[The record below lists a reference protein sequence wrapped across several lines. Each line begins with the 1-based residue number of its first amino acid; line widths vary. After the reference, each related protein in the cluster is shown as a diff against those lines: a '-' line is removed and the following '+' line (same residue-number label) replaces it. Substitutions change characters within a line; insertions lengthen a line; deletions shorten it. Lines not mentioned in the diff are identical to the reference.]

1 MQKKNTTVKFLV
13 LYIRISNWKLWG
25 LHFFESIIPLFGKMA
40 ENTAISH
47 NYILTNLSG
56 VKKFQFRQ
64 ENNGKLGTRLVVK
77 NVLNTERKCNYTR
90 VEYEGPEDSNWRG
103 SKGLQN
109 NMPSWHKS
117 FMVFKSLTDA
127 ITDSFYESCDSFRG
141 VFSMRRKILRSKTLS
156 FLFPFLGRWR
166 SKWND
171 IVLVP
176 SRNPPNHKHFIK
188 RFMIESVSITK
199 I

>member
-1 MQKKNTTVKFLV
+1 M
-13 LYIRISNWKLWG
+13 WKS
-25 LHFFESIIPLFGKMA
+25 FSFA
-40 ENTAISH
+40 
-47 NYILTNLSG
+47 
-56 VKKFQFRQ
+56 RR
-64 ENNGKLGTRLVVK
+64 NNGRLGTRLVVE
-77 NVLNTERKCNYTR
+77 NMLNTERKCNYTQ
-90 VEYEGPEDSNWRG
+90 VEYEGPGDSNWRG

-117 FMVFKSLTDA
+117 FMVLVTALQIPFMSHA
-127 ITDSFYESCDSFRG
+127 IPSAGD
-141 VFSMRRKILRSKTLS
+141 VFSMLRKILRSKTLS

-171 IVLVP
+171 IMSVP

>member
-1 MQKKNTTVKFLV
+1 M
-13 LYIRISNWKLWG
+13 WKS
-25 LHFFESIIPLFGKMA
+25 FSFA
-40 ENTAISH
+40 
-47 NYILTNLSG
+47 
-56 VKKFQFRQ
+56 RR
-64 ENNGKLGTRLVVK
+64 NNGKLGTRLVVE

-109 NMPSWHKS
+109 NMPLWHKS

-127 ITDSFYESCDSFRG
+127 ITDSFYESCDSFRD
-141 VFSMRRKILRSKTLS
+141 VFSMLRKILRSKTLS
-156 FLFPFLGRWR
+156 FLFPSLGRWR
-166 SKWND
+166 SEWNV
-171 IVLVP
+171 IMLVP

-188 RFMIESVSITK
+188 SFLIESVSITK

>member
-1 MQKKNTTVKFLV
+1 M
-13 LYIRISNWKLWG
+13 WKS
-25 LHFFESIIPLFGKMA
+25 FSFA
-40 ENTAISH
+40 
-47 NYILTNLSG
+47 
-56 VKKFQFRQ
+56 RR
-64 ENNGKLGTRLVVK
+64 NNGKLGTRLVVE

-90 VEYEGPEDSNWRG
+90 VEYEGPGDSNWRG

-117 FMVFKSLTDA
+117 FMVLVTHC
-127 ITDSFYESCDSFRG
+127 ITDSFYESCDYFRD
-141 VFSMRRKILRSKTLS
+141 VFSMLRKILRSKTLS
-156 FLFPFLGRWR
+156 FLFPSLGRWR

-171 IVLVP
+171 IMSVP